1 MNISD
6 CCGAELMSFE
16 TPLCSNCREH
26 CEPQEDNSTAH
37 YPHHSGNEY
46 VYPLKKRVQLTE
58 TELIDMIAELHPQT
72 IKDMKQ

>member
-26 CEPQEDNSTAH
+26 CEPQEDNSTAY
-37 YPHHSGNEY
+37 YPHQGGN
-46 VYPLKKRVQLTE
+46 
-58 TELIDMIAELHPQT
+58 LISRSI
-72 IKDMKQ
+72 II